1 MSFLLCSQDFHQFSD
16 RMKNQPPGDGSGIV
30 KLKGIFNEERVL
42 FFLLQEAASSTEDGD
57 RIDFF
62 RRTSAEEFMK
72 K

>member
-1 MSFLLCSQDFHQFSD
+1 M
-16 RMKNQPPGDGSGIV
+16 R
-30 KLKGIFNEERVL
+30 NESY

-57 RIDFF
+57 RIDFS